1 MKPFNDGYVLEKIDE
16 YSKISVPAKVGS
28 YEIKAVDGLKGI
40 IQGYLYAKE
49 GEINKPILEL
59 HGPEHIW
66 MRLTPLEIEGAHFSI
81 KRAHGKVGVVGL
93 GLGYT
98 VWEMAKKESVS
109 QVIVY
114 EISQEVIDLYNKNF
128 GDNPKI
134 KIIKGD
140 AYTAE
145 KDKFD
150 FFYADIYEY
159 KLTSQVVD
167 DYEKFNRLHEIEE
180 YAFFGMEHF
189 LLSCKYEEIVWVYI
203 PESWMEMSKDAYRA
217 LGEAGYLAYY
227 TALDEELVSQVLA
240 KFKPVL
246 EELS

>member
-1 MKPFNDGYVLEKIDE
+1 ML
-16 YSKISVPAKVGS
+16 
-28 YEIKAVDGLKGI
+28 
-40 IQGYLYAKE
+40 
-49 GEINKPILEL
+49 
-59 HGPEHIW
+59 
-66 MRLTPLEIEGAHFSI
+66 SI
-81 KRAHGKVGVVGL
+81 
-93 GLGYT
+93 
-98 VWEMAKKESVS
+98 
-109 QVIVY
+109 
-114 EISQEVIDLYNKNF
+114 
-128 GDNPKI
+128 
-134 KIIKGD
+134 
-140 AYTAE
+140 